1 MTAPLS
7 ASSLYLSYGK
17 TEVLKNISLDLPEG
31 KITSIVGANAS
42 GKSSLLRCL
51 ARVLAP
57 TKGGVSLEGVSITEQ
72 CSRDVA
78 RKVALLSQTSEAPDA
93 MRVMDLVIRGRTPH
107 QSALR
112 QWSKKDQEIVE
123 RCCEQVGLSSQKN
136 SLLGELSGGQRQRA
150 WIAMVLAQDTDILL
164 LDEPTTFLDLP
175 HQIEILNLI
184 QGLQKNRGLTVAMVL
199 HDINLA
205 TRYSDHIIAVK
216 DGEILLQGAPEEI
229 VTAANMQAIFGL
241 DSTILP
247 DPVTGLPHVIAR

>member
-7 ASSLYLSYGK
+7 VSNLYLSYGK
-17 TEVLKNISLDLPEG
+17 TEVLKDISLDLPKG

-51 ARVLAP
+51 ARVLTP
-57 TKGGVSLEGVSITEQ
+57 TKGGVSLEGTSITEQ
-72 CSRDVA
+72 RSRDVA
-78 RKVALLSQTSEAPDA
+78 RKVALLSQSSEAPDA
-93 MRVMDLVIRGRTPH
+93 MRVIDLVIRGRTPH
-107 QSALR
+107 QSALH

-123 RCCEQVGLSSQKN
+123 RCCEQVGLSTQKN

-184 QGLQKNRGLTVAMVL
+184 QRLQKKRGLTVAMVL

-205 TRYSDHIIAVK
+205 TRYSDHIVAVK
-216 DGEILLQGAPEEI
+216 DGEILLQGEPEGV
-229 VTAANMQAIFGL
+229 VTTDNMQAIFGL

>member
-1 MTAPLS
+1 
-7 ASSLYLSYGK
+7 
-17 TEVLKNISLDLPEG
+17 
-31 KITSIVGANAS
+31 
-42 GKSSLLRCL
+42 
-51 ARVLAP
+51 
-57 TKGGVSLEGVSITEQ
+57 
-72 CSRDVA
+72 
-78 RKVALLSQTSEAPDA
+78 
-93 MRVMDLVIRGRTPH
+93 MRVMDRVIRGRTPH

-112 QWSKKDQEIVE
+112 QWSQKDQEIVE
-123 RCCEQVGLSSQKN
+123 WCCEQVGLSSQQN

-184 QGLQKNRGLTVAMVL
+184 QKLQKERGLTVAMVL

-205 TRYSDHIIAVK
+205 TRYSDHIVAVK
-216 DGEILLQGAPEEI
+216 DGGILLQGAPEGV
-229 VTAANMQAIFGL
+229 VTADNMQAIFGL